1 MTRRHLLRASALG
14 GVGLALGGIGGGGG
28 IGAASAQTPIRLL
41 TPETDPSQIKVW
53 QDMITGFTGNR
64 REVAVRPEYASWDD
78 LVRKISADLMAG
90 APPEVVAGSSRTG
103 FMASAARRNLL
114 TDLAPVVD
122 ALGRDD
128 FHKPSLEAWHYS
140 GIQAAIPYG
149 MQWPVLWCRTDL
161 FEEAG
166 IALPKT
172 WDEYR
177 AAAEKLTNPAKGVFG
192 ACFPAGRTW
201 NTEIQSSVTIWSGGG
216 FIFDEKLNVAL
227 DSPETRR
234 AMTYYAEMCRFSPP
248 DIGQYGFRE
257 ASAAY
262 TSGKAATTFYWGR
275 VLSHLYQQA
284 PELLP
289 KSKTVHIPHG
299 PKRATSLGWD
309 EFVVY
314 RGRNSRAATEFV
326 RFMLEPKQMYAL
338 MEPVI
343 AHVVPT
349 RASVVPAI
357 KQHEWIGKHPDIVT
371 TLIEP
376 IDFGISPSR
385 ESPQHPFNYKHDA
398 VQARNILPD
407 MVQRI
412 VLGREPVAIAVEKAH
427 KEAVEATK
435 DLRP

>member
-1 MTRRHLLRASALG
+1 MLRRDLLRTGTLAGL
-14 GVGLALGGIGGGGG
+14 GLAVGRGAQAQSGG
-28 IGAASAQTPIRLL
+28 SVRFL

-53 QDMITGFTGNR
+53 QELINEYGNKD
-64 REVAVRPEYASWDD
+64 VTIRPEYASWDD
-78 LVRKISADLMAG
+78 LVRKVSADLMAG
-90 APPEVVAGSSRTG
+90 APPEIIAGSSRVG
-103 FMASAARRNLL
+103 FMASAAKRNLL
-114 TDLAPVVD
+114 MDLTPVVEEI
-122 ALGRDD
+122 GRAD
-128 FHKPSLEAWHYS
+128 FHQPSLDAWKLN

-149 MQWPVLWCRTDL
+149 MQWPVMWCRTDL
-161 FEEAG
+161 FGEAG
-166 IALPKT
+166 LALPTT

-177 AAAEKLTNPAKGVFG
+177 AAAEKLTNTGKGMYG

-201 NTEIQSSVTIWSGGG
+201 NTQIQSTITIWSAGGY
-216 FIFDEKLNVAL
+216 IFDDKLNVTL
-227 DSPETRR
+227 DTPEVRR

-262 TSGKAATTFYWGR
+262 TSGKSATTFYWGR

-299 PKRATSLGWD
+299 AKRATSFGWD

-314 RGRNSRAATEFV
+314 RGRNSKAAMDYV
-326 RFMLEPKQMYAL
+326 KYLLQPKQMYMM

-343 AHVVPT
+343 THVVPT
-349 RASVVPAI
+349 RNSVAPMLQ
-357 KQHEWIGKHPDIVT
+357 QHEWVQKHPDIVK

-376 IDFGISPSR
+376 IDFGISAVR
-385 ESPQHPFNYKHDA
+385 ESPEHPFNYKWDA
-398 VQARNILPD
+398 IEARNIIPD

-412 VLGREPVAIAVEKAH
+412 VLGKEPVALSVEKAH
-427 KEAVEATK
+427 KQAVEVTK
-435 DLRP
+435 DLRG

>member
-1 MTRRHLLRASALG
+1 MTRRHLLKSTALG
-14 GVGLALGGIGGGGG
+14 GLGLALGGGLRT
-28 IGAASAQTPIRLL
+28 ASAQTPIRFL

-53 QDMITGFTGNR
+53 QDLITSFGSANR
-64 REVAVRPEYASWDD
+64 NAAIRPEYASWDD
-78 LVRKISADLMAG
+78 LIRKIPADLMAG
-90 APPEVVAGSSRTG
+90 NPPEIVAGSSRTG

-114 TDLAPVVD
+114 VDLSPVVD
-122 ALGRDD
+122 ALGRAD
-128 FHKPSLEAWHYS
+128 FHKPSLDAWRFNN
-140 GIQAAIPYG
+140 IQAAIPYG
-149 MQWPVLWCRTDL
+149 VQWPVLWCRTDL
-161 FEEAG
+161 FGEAG
-166 IALPKT
+166 LALPKT

-177 AAAEKLTNPAKGVFG
+177 AAAEKLTKPARGMFG

-201 NTEIQSSVTIWSGGG
+201 NTQIQANNTIWSAGGH
-216 FIFDEKLNVAL
+216 IFDDKLNPTL
-227 DSPETRR
+227 DTPEVRR

-284 PELLP
+284 PDLIP

-299 PKRATSLGWD
+299 ARPATSIGWD

-314 RGRNSRAATEFV
+314 RSRNTKPALDFV
-326 RFMLEPKQMYAL
+326 RFMLEPEQMFML
-338 MEPVI
+338 MQPVI

-349 RASVVPAI
+349 RTSVMPMLQ
-357 KQHEWIGKHPDIVT
+357 KHEWIQKHPDIVT

-376 IDFGISPSR
+376 IDFGFSATK
-385 ESPQHPFNYKHDA
+385 ESDAHPFNHKWDA
-398 VQARNILPD
+398 IEARNVIPD

-412 VLGREPVAIAVEKAH
+412 VLGKEPVALAVEKAQ

>member
-1 MTRRHLLRASALG
+1 MRRRELLAAGLLG
-14 GVGLALGGIGGGGG
+14 GFGIAAGGGGR
-28 IGAASAQTPIRLL
+28 AALAQAQTSIRFL
-41 TPETDPSQIKVW
+41 TPETDPSQVRVW
-53 QDMITGFTGNR
+53 QDLVAGFGSVNR
-64 REVAVRPEYASWDD
+64 NVAIRPEYASWDD
-78 LVRKISADLMAG
+78 LVRKISADLLAG
-90 APPEVVAGSSRTG
+90 APPEIVAGSSRTG

-114 TDLAPVVD
+114 VDLTPLVEE
-122 ALGRDD
+122 LGRAD
-128 FHKPSLEAWHYS
+128 FHKPSLDAWHYS

-149 MQWPVLWCRTDL
+149 MQWPVMWCRTDL
-161 FEEAG
+161 FQEAG
-166 IALPKT
+166 VPLPTT

-177 AAAEKLTNPAKGVFG
+177 AAAERLTNPSRGIFG

-201 NTEIQSSVTIWSGGG
+201 NTEIQSSITIWAAGGH
-216 FIFDEKLNVAL
+216 IFDDRLNVSL
-227 DSPETRR
+227 DTPEVRR

-262 TSGKAATTFYWGR
+262 TSGKSATTFYWGR

-284 PELLP
+284 PDLLQ

-299 PKRATSLGWD
+299 SKRATLLGWD

-314 RGRNSRAATEFV
+314 RGRNSRAALEYV
-326 RFMLEPKQMYAL
+326 KYMLQPRQIYMM

-349 RASVVPAI
+349 RNSVMPMLQ
-357 KQHEWIGKHPDIVT
+357 QHEWVPKHPDIVR

-376 IDFGISPSR
+376 IDFGISPTQ
-385 ESPQHPFNYKHDA
+385 ESPNHPFNYKWDA
-398 VQARNILPD
+398 FQARNILPD

-412 VLGREPVAIAVEKAH
+412 VLGREPVALAVEKAH
-427 KEAVEATK
+427 KEAVDVTK
-435 DLRP
+435 DIRQ

>member
-1 MTRRHLLRASALG
+1 MYRRDLIRTGALAG
-14 GVGLALGGIGGGGG
+14 LGVALGGIGRT
-28 IGAASAQTPIRLL
+28 AHAQQGTVRLL
-41 TPETDPSQIKVW
+41 TPETDPSQIRVW
-53 QDMITGFTGNR
+53 QALGAAWTGER
-64 REVAVRPEYASWDD
+64 RGVTYQPEYASWDD

-90 APPEVVAGSSRTG
+90 TPPEIVAGSSRVG

-114 TDLAPVVD
+114 MDLSSIVD
-122 ALGRDD
+122 ELGRED
-128 FHKPSLEAWHYS
+128 FHQPSLAAWNFN
-140 GIQAAIPYG
+140 GVQAAIPYG
-149 MQWPVLWCRTDL
+149 AQWPVLWCRTDL

-166 IALPKT
+166 VPLPRT
-172 WDEYR
+172 WDDYR
-177 AAAEKLTNPAKGVFG
+177 AAAEKMTKPAQGIFG

-201 NTEIQSSVTIWSGGG
+201 NTQIQASICIWSAGGQ
-216 FIFDEKLNVAL
+216 IFDEKLNVTL
-227 DSPETRR
+227 DTPEVRR

-284 PELLP
+284 PDLLP
-289 KSKTVHIPHG
+289 KTRTVHIPYD
-299 PKRATSLGWD
+299 KRPATAYGWD

-314 RGRNSRAATEFV
+314 RGRNARLAMDFV
-326 RFMLEPKQMYAL
+326 KYMLQPQQMFML

-349 RASVVPAI
+349 RNSVMPMLH
-357 KQHEWIGKHPDIVT
+357 QHEWIRKHPEIVT

-376 IDFGISPSR
+376 IDFGISAAYEGPN
-385 ESPQHPFNYKHDA
+385 HPFNYKWDA
-398 VQARNILPD
+398 FEARNIIPD

-412 VLGREPVAIAVEKAH
+412 VLGREPVAISVEKAH
-427 KEAVEATK
+427 REAVAVTR
-435 DLRP
+435 DIRP